1 MDKGSGKS
9 KQPLDSKEQSRSKPE
24 GQGSKTVV
32 QSSRASSPKID
43 ATVAIA
49 SKAVSPTS
57 PHPINDTPK
66 PIPTPQNTRIKT
78 SGSLS
83 AGSSVKGS
91 QKTTSKTAG
100 NAPGKTPDKT
110 IAQPRQKI
118 PVSTP
123 DQPEVQAALT
133 RIQQSMQKQD
143 SSAGFIKAKQ
153 AANAALADDK
163 IILNKR
169 FVLEETLGAGG
180 MGTVYRAK
188 DLRKVEANDLQPD
201 VAVKVLNDDFKN
213 HPDAFVTLQ
222 REASRSH
229 TLSHPNIVTVH
240 DFDRDGDVIYM
251 TMEMLVGKGLDIVLR
266 EIQGHTLPTNE
277 ALDIISGYCKGLQYA
292 HLKDIIHSD
301 LKPGNIFVTDDGAK
315 VLDFGIAR
323 VANASACD
331 DYDAGD
337 LGALTP
343 AYASLEMFQGESP
356 DPRDDVYAAAIIAYE
371 LLAGNHPYDRVPA
384 DEVLEKGIE
393 LKRIPGLR
401 PRQWKALVNALK
413 IRRKDRTASIEDF
426 LSELTEKKKFP
437 IFKILSATLVIALC
451 GVGYKLIFDSRELTE
466 VIHHTYEKG
475 LNCFQSEKYSCAVQS
490 SKSVLEMAP
499 GHADAQ
505 ALFVAASRALLAQ
518 NIASLVTAANNCL
531 SNKRDTIC
539 AKSQLLKLVE
549 LSPNA
554 NEIVEIESSIEEFEI
569 REKVVQYLTVVE
581 DCLAAKKYTCVI
593 QSSDKVLLLQPGN
606 TLAQTAKQQA
616 IIRQQENEDNK
627 AKRNQQFSSA
637 YKKSDRC
644 FKQSN
649 FQCSIRYAKKSLK
662 IKPNDSRANG
672 LHQRAL
678 FSQQRLEEN
687 QNKADKLLAKANKC
701 FDRKNYS
708 CAIAN
713 AESALEFVPNYAV
726 AKKLRTDSKSEV
738 ARLKANFNIQ

>member
-1 MDKGSGKS
+1 MDKSSEKS
-9 KQPLDSKEQSRSKPE
+9 KQPSGSEEQSPSKSE
-24 GQGSKTVV
+24 AQGSKTVV
-32 QSSRASSPKID
+32 QTSR
-43 ATVAIA
+43 
-49 SKAVSPTS
+49 TS
-57 PHPINDTPK
+57 TPK
-66 PIPTPQNTRIKT
+66 PDSTAVRASKSTQRTPSKAQKNTPQVQLDSQNTQVKA
-78 SGSLS
+78 S
-83 AGSSVKGS
+83 A
-91 QKTTSKTAG
+91 

-110 IAQPRQKI
+110 IAQPRQAI
-118 PVSTP
+118 PVSAP
-123 DQPEVQAALT
+123 ENHPEVQVALT

-143 SSAGFIKAKQ
+143 NSAGFMKAKQ

-266 EIQGHTLPTNE
+266 ENQGHILPTSE
-277 ALDIISGYCKGLQYA
+277 ALDIINGYCKGLQYA

-301 LKPGNIFVTDDGAK
+301 LKPGNIFVTDNGAK

-323 VANASACD
+323 VVNVSAND

-401 PRQWKALVNALK
+401 PRQWKALANALK
-413 IRRKDRTASIEDF
+413 IHRKDRTPSIEDF

-466 VIHHTYEKG
+466 VIHHTYEKA
-475 LNCFQSEKYSCAVQS
+475 LNCFQTEKYSCAVQS

-499 GHADAQ
+499 EHVDAQ
-505 ALFVAASRALLAQ
+505 ALFVDANRALLVQ
-518 NIASLVTAANNCL
+518 NIGVLVTNVNNCL
-531 SNKRDTIC
+531 SKKKDTIC

-554 NEIVEIESSIEEFEI
+554 NEIVEIENSIEQFEI
-569 REKVVQYLTVVE
+569 REKVTQHLKVIE
-581 DCLAAKKYTCVI
+581 DCLSAEEYTCVI
-593 QSSDKVLLLQPGN
+593 QSSDKVLRLQPGN
-606 TLAQTAKQQA
+606 ILAQTAKQQA
-616 IIRQQENEDNK
+616 LTRQQENKDNET
-627 AKRNQQFSSA
+627 KRNRQFSSA
-637 YKKSDRC
+637 YEKSEGC
-644 FKQSN
+644 FKRLA
-649 FQCSIRYAKKSLK
+649 FKCSIRYAKKALK
-662 IKPNDSRANG
+662 IKPNDSNANG
-672 LHQRAL
+672 LYQRAL
-678 FSQQRLEEN
+678 FSQQRIEEN
-687 QNKADKLLAKANKC
+687 QSKADKLVAKGDKC
-701 FDRKNYS
+701 FGRKNYT

-713 AESALEFVPNYAV
+713 AESALEFVPDYAI
-726 AKKLRTDSKSEV
+726 AIKLRSE
-738 ARLKANFNIQ
+738 AKAEITRLKKSFDIQ